1 MLGRRRKKKGGV
13 ILIHK
18 NYSSTKTE
26 LKLLQLT
33 WVLKPTQ
40 NKKKLNHKKTV
51 MTFLV
56 LTNILE
62 ISMTW
67 ILSLT
72 VLQNSFPMLFLFAI
86 NVILLLWQAI
96 RKFLQKKNFSHLNIK
111 NVTNQTNK
119 INSIN
124 SLNVNCVNFAKK
136 QSCSFEQF
144 PEYTN

>member
-62 ISMTW
+62 ISMAW
-67 ILSLT
+67 WFSLS

-124 SLNVNCVNFAKK
+124 SLNVNCVNFAEK
-136 QSCSFEQF
+136 
-144 PEYTN
+144 

>member
-1 MLGRRRKKKGGV
+1 MGRRRKKKGGV

-62 ISMTW
+62 ISMAW
-67 ILSLT
+67 WFSLS

-124 SLNVNCVNFAKK
+124 SLNVNCVNFAEK
-136 QSCSFEQF
+136 
-144 PEYTN
+144 

>member
-1 MLGRRRKKKGGV
+1 MGRRRKKKGGV

-18 NYSSTKTE
+18 NYSTTKTE

-56 LTNILE
+56 LTNKLE

-67 ILSLT
+67 ILSLS

-124 SLNVNCVNFAKK
+124 SLNVNCVNFAEK
-136 QSCSFEQF
+136 
-144 PEYTN
+144 

>member
-62 ISMTW
+62 ISMAW
-67 ILSLT
+67 WFSLS

-96 RKFLQKKNFSHLNIK
+96 RNFLQKKNFSHLNIK

-136 QSCSFEQF
+136 
-144 PEYTN
+144 

>member
-136 QSCSFEQF
+136 
-144 PEYTN
+144 

>member
-1 MLGRRRKKKGGV
+1 MGRRRKKKGGV

-56 LTNILE
+56 LTNKLE

-67 ILSLT
+67 ILSLS

-124 SLNVNCVNFAKK
+124 SLNVNCVNFAEK
-136 QSCSFEQF
+136 
-144 PEYTN
+144 

>member
-62 ISMTW
+62 ISMAW
-67 ILSLT
+67 WFSLS

-136 QSCSFEQF
+136 
-144 PEYTN
+144 

>member
-1 MLGRRRKKKGGV
+1 MGRRRKKKGGV

-124 SLNVNCVNFAKK
+124 SLNVNCVNFAEK
-136 QSCSFEQF
+136 
-144 PEYTN
+144 

>member
-1 MLGRRRKKKGGV
+1 MERRRKKKGGV

-136 QSCSFEQF
+136 
-144 PEYTN
+144 

>member
-1 MLGRRRKKKGGV
+1 MGRRRKKKGGV

-56 LTNILE
+56 LTNKLE

-67 ILSLT
+67 ILSLS

-136 QSCSFEQF
+136 QSCSFEKF

>member
-1 MLGRRRKKKGGV
+1 MFGKKKKKKKRWGNFNTQK
-13 ILIHK
+13 LLLHQ
-18 NYSSTKTE
+18 NWTKT
-26 LKLLQLT
+26 LLQLT

-124 SLNVNCVNFAKK
+124 SLNVNCVNFAEK
-136 QSCSFEQF
+136 
-144 PEYTN
+144 

>member
-1 MLGRRRKKKGGV
+1 MGRRRKKKGGV

-56 LTNILE
+56 LTNKLE

-67 ILSLT
+67 ILSLS

-136 QSCSFEQF
+136 
-144 PEYTN
+144 

>member
-1 MLGRRRKKKGGV
+1 MGRRRKKKGGV

-56 LTNILE
+56 LTNKLE

-136 QSCSFEQF
+136 
-144 PEYTN
+144 

>member
-124 SLNVNCVNFAKK
+124 SLNVNCVNFAEK
-136 QSCSFEQF
+136 
-144 PEYTN
+144 

>member
-1 MLGRRRKKKGGV
+1 MGRRRKKKGGV

-136 QSCSFEQF
+136 
-144 PEYTN
+144 